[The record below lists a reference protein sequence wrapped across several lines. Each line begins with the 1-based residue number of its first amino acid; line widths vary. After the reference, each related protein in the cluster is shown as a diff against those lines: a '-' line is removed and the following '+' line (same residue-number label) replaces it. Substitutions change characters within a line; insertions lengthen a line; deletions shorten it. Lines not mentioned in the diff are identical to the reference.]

1 MEFDLSVSKE
11 AENNIIRMNEF
22 EVIISSN
29 LSIYLVGG
37 K

>member
-29 LSIYLVGG
+29 LSIYLV
-37 K
+37 